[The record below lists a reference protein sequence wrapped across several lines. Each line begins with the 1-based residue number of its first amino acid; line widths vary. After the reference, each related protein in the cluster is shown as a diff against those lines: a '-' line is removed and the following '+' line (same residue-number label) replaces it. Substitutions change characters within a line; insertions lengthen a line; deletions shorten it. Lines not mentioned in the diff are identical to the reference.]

1 MRRKGD
7 VQVIPVRHGLG
18 GEGSRGIAGPLIR
31 APPVRHGPVWSR
43 DRRTAPAGA
52 LGGCAPARPVGSGPP
67 ISPDGEMGRTPP
79 TSFSPAPSGGRPQL
93 WRLSLAAGLDQ
104 GGARPLS
111 LIGSSRRGNLLRR
124 LPIPAPHLPPPPPP
138 PCITQG
144 GGEREHA
151 GAHERDCIT
160 FQADRRAH
168 PGAGPRLRASY
179 VPGGQKNSPPAGGS
193 AGGLERFTLCITQ
206 RRGPNPIAGCCLLC
220 CVRVGF
226 PLCGTTRSLILSC
239 RARSVNPWWT
249 LRARFLSVSGV
260 CVIHRPPEL

>member
-1 MRRKGD
+1 MAAVVGCW
-7 VQVIPVRHGLG
+7 LG
-18 GEGSRGIAGPLIR
+18 S
-31 APPVRHGPVWSR
+31 
-43 DRRTAPAGA
+43 
-52 LGGCAPARPVGSGPP
+52 
-67 ISPDGEMGRTPP
+67 
-79 TSFSPAPSGGRPQL
+79 
-93 WRLSLAAGLDQ
+93 

-144 GGEREHA
+144 RGEREHA

-179 VPGGQKNSPPAGGS
+179 VPGGQKNSPPAGGA

-260 CVIHRPPEL
+260 CVIHRPPELQSWQLANVLHLGLSLYGRYPLQHVPQGVVDGGHQLPALAEVGQLSPGIRYEAFQLL